1 MWIQSSCMVV
11 RENAGESVDSA
22 RLLRAG
28 RCGEAAA
35 GGVRGFPASPLA
47 RPIEAG
53 KGADPEHG
61 AEADAADGVILAASR
76 VLLAAGLLLGI
87 G

>member
-1 MWIQSSCMVV
+1 MVV

-35 GGVRGFPASPLA
+35 GGVRGFPAGPLVA
-47 RPIEAG
+47 EVLPQDVALGQHRRRSPIE
-53 KGADPEHG
+53 HQR
-61 AEADAADGVILAASR
+61 LR
-76 VLLAAGLLLGI
+76 VERHA
-87 G
+87 